1 MRGDAMKKTH
11 PLVAV
16 VCVAAM
22 SALVGG
28 CGADAKPEPKTAQ
41 TDRVSTTQPTSAAV
55 PTNKKSDQTINVSDE
70 IRKACGIDDSD
81 RAPKFDFDSSQL
93 SSNDRDVLAQVAKC
107 LSTGPLKGRAVELVG
122 RADNRGESEYN
133 MNLGA
138 SRAKSADDYMAGLGV
153 ATTQMSLTSR
163 GALDAVGTDEATYR
177 HDRRV
182 DINLIKQ

>member
-1 MRGDAMKKTH
+1 MKKAQAWFAIASVGTT
-11 PLVAV
+11 LAV
-16 VCVAAM
+16 I
-22 SALVGG
+22 SG
-28 CGADAKPEPKTAQ
+28 CGADAKPEPKTA
-41 TDRVSTTQPTSAAV
+41 TTEHISTTQPTSAAV
-55 PTNKKSDQTINVSDE
+55 PMNNKKSDQTINVSDE

-93 SSNDRDVLAQVAKC
+93 SSNDRDILAQIAKC
-107 LSTGPLKGRAVELVG
+107 LTTGPLKGRSVEMVG
-122 RADNRGESEYN
+122 RTDPRGESEYN

-163 GALDAVGTDEATYR
+163 GALDATGHDEETWR

-182 DINLIKQ
+182 DVNLIKQ